1 MISRPYF
8 PIVYVR
14 GYAMTQTEVEETVAD
29 PYMGLNLGS
38 TKLRQRWTGSIDR
51 FIFESPLLRLM
62 KEQGYGD
69 VYSNGAEIEMGELV
83 PERSVWIYRYYE
95 SASRDLGSG
104 QRMEIED
111 YASGLHNFI
120 EQIRDR
126 VCGLASDPAA
136 QAERNAFSVYLVAHS
151 MGGLIVRS
159 YLQNH
164 CRKNKIKPPVDKVF
178 TYATPHGGI
187 DLRFIGNVPGFLT
200 ANDMD
205 NFNETRM
212 RKYLNL
218 AKEKSV
224 QSLDGA
230 FDPNRFFCLVGT
242 NYRDYDAALGLSRHA
257 VGPMSDG
264 LVQIKNATV
273 EGAPRAFV
281 NRSHSGHYGIVNSEE
296 GYQNLTRFLFGDVR
310 VDVLFQADNINLP
323 PDVYRAVVEEG
334 KKVNASYHIEVI
346 GRVRGA
352 RWDLHRRTVDET
364 SAVFADYPRIKQS
377 KETPIQLMTV
387 FLMKTQRVV
396 KQRKSMGFSIDLG
409 VVVPDYELDG
419 SWFTKHHYDGGYLF
433 RDKINLEV
441 TFDDTGAPKI
451 RFGLDSSTPNR
462 ATRMAETSE
471 GANGAFECRIPIEQ
485 NTRPGLSGLLILRA
499 SSWE

>member
-1 MISRPYF
+1 MISRPYY

-62 KEQGYGD
+62 KDQGYGD
-69 VYSNGAEIEMGELV
+69 VYSNGAEIEMGQLV

-95 SASRDLGSG
+95 SASQDLGSG

-111 YASGLHNFI
+111 YASGLHDFI

-126 VCGLASDPAA
+126 VCGLASDPAV
-136 QAERNAFSVYLVAHS
+136 QAERNAFRVYLVAHS

-187 DLRFIGNVPGFLT
+187 DLRFIGNAPGFLT

-218 AKEKSV
+218 TKEKPV
-224 QSLDGA
+224 QTLDGA
-230 FDPNRFFCLVGT
+230 FDPNRFFVWW
-242 NYRDYDAALGLSRHA
+242 
-257 VGPMSDG
+257 GPTTAITMQRSD
-264 LVQIKNATV
+264 
-273 EGAPRAFV
+273 F
-281 NRSHSGHYGIVNSEE
+281 
-296 GYQNLTRFLFGDVR
+296 
-310 VDVLFQADNINLP
+310 
-323 PDVYRAVVEEG
+323 
-334 KKVNASYHIEVI
+334 
-346 GRVRGA
+346 RGM
-352 RWDLHRRTVDET
+352 
-364 SAVFADYPRIKQS
+364 Q
-377 KETPIQLMTV
+377 
-387 FLMKTQRVV
+387 
-396 KQRKSMGFSIDLG
+396 
-409 VVVPDYELDG
+409 
-419 SWFTKHHYDGGYLF
+419 
-433 RDKINLEV
+433 
-441 TFDDTGAPKI
+441 
-451 RFGLDSSTPNR
+451 
-462 ATRMAETSE
+462 
-471 GANGAFECRIPIEQ
+471 
-485 NTRPGLSGLLILRA
+485 
-499 SSWE
+499 